1 MSYAPRSCPLI
12 DTSTI
17 GIREDT
23 LHLCLSELT
32 RTLQAAAFPNV
43 PIYGGSNKVPALTVL
58 VKHNDAFSVG
68 DSINVS

>member
-1 MSYAPRSCPLI
+1 M
-12 DTSTI
+12 
-17 GIREDT
+17 
-23 LHLCLSELT
+23 CLSELT